1 MNSYYESCLKKG
13 LDIYFLYGEI
23 LTCFDTLLNEFSN
36 IDKIYYNIIECG
48 YGKSQE
54 QKLSRFLKRKNVE
67 VFSFYDHH
75 LHSANKVLKEDNS
88 HYKVFTHYYNKWM
101 SSKKPEEQNIN
112 YAKLSEIILS
122 DFSKKDPIAQISS

>member
-1 MNSYYESCLKKG
+1 MFKERSGYL
-13 LDIYFLYGEI
+13 FLYGEI

-54 QKLSRFLKRKNVE
+54 QKLNRFLKRKNVE

-101 SSKKPEEQNIN
+101 CSKNLKNRILIMLN
-112 YAKLSEIILS
+112 YLRLY
-122 DFSKKDPIAQISS
+122 